1 MKEVLQPVGPS
12 CEVKLLFNGTALMF
26 LFSQASS
33 RGDGN
38 NSDVNS
44 SSSDMLDII
53 LHEDSC
59 SGTGSATS
67 GSMGSGSNGC
77 GTSASGTS
85 NSGTSK
91 SRTSASGAS
100 ASGTSGSGTGLFQ
113 HLVDMMRST
122 SQMNT
127 SSSIESRKH
136 QSEQNQLCF
145 NLNMVA
151 SVLADVYTH
160 RFNNTQPITQDGSIC
175 AQNVFNLPEIYP
187 ELHMICYRGILS
199 HDFYPLMLLFLLFQA
214 YNTVFFGCSQE
225 ATTVVI
231 TLAAWT
237 RPRTA
242 RRSTVT

>member
-1 MKEVLQPVGPS
+1 MHSSHFVPKLSPHISFRWRGRETLRWTVFHAYCRNILPAVESKKKKSNTADNTCVIKMQEMEEVLQSVGQNY
-12 CEVKLLFNGTALMF
+12 EVKLLFNGTALMF

-91 SRTSASGAS
+91 SRTSGSGTS

-113 HLVDMMRST
+113 HLVY
-122 SQMNT
+122 
-127 SSSIESRKH
+127 
-136 QSEQNQLCF
+136 
-145 NLNMVA
+145 
-151 SVLADVYTH
+151 VL
-160 RFNNTQPITQDGSIC
+160 R
-175 AQNVFNLPEIYP
+175 
-187 ELHMICYRGILS
+187 
-199 HDFYPLMLLFLLFQA
+199 
-214 YNTVFFGCSQE
+214 
-225 ATTVVI
+225 
-231 TLAAWT
+231 
-237 RPRTA
+237 
-242 RRSTVT
+242 